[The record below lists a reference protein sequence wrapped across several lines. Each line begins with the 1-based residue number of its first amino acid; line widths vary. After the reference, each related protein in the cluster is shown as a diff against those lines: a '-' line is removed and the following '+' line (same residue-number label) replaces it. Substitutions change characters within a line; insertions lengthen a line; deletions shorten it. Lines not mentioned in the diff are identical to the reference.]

1 MQALHRRVAGAGSL
15 ALVSLR
21 MTVSERPKPPER
33 LSPGVNAMNRCRPEQ
48 VVSRILFPHRVPPQR
63 ATIIHLRMPV
73 ARHLVQPTRGLGRAT
88 LKRPSIWSCT
98 GWGLPS
104 FPGHPGNWC
113 ALTAPFHPYRRGPA
127 PEGWPSTA
135 VCFLLHFPSCRHDS
149 MLWSTLPCGVRTF
162 LRSTATGDRLTYSD
176 RLWSSSQ

>member
-1 MQALHRRVAGAGSL
+1 VR
-15 ALVSLR
+15 
-21 MTVSERPKPPER
+21 
-33 LSPGVNAMNRCRPEQ
+33 
-48 VVSRILFPHRVPPQR
+48 
-63 ATIIHLRMPV
+63 
-73 ARHLVQPTRGLGRAT
+73 PTRGLGRAT

-113 ALTAPFHPYRRGPA
+113 ALTAPFHPYRRRPA

-162 LRSTATGDRLTYSD
+162 LRSTATGDPTRNCTRALETGEE
-176 RLWSSSQ
+176 RASSLSPHHRRGVGM